1 MTERQKEVKITLENL
16 AERRRRQASL
26 REQKGK
32 QEKALEEARAIRE
45 RLHEEIVDLYWEEY
59 LIGKHMV
66 MEVRDKQG
74 LWNLPLKVKGIAKG
88 FFLMRKSAL
97 KAEKYINEHNVEEK
111 RPRSGRFLGEVEMFS
126 KRYGKA
132 VKHFRRSVEL
142 FNKQED
148 WSQRIN
154 ALELS
159 GFLAEA
165 LILNGKTQKGID
177 LAKRTF
183 KAYDE
188 GDGERLK
195 ENDYYTWAVWKS
207 GCIIKVWH
215 ALFAKRPPLTRE
227 ITQELIQMLDE
238 ADKILIIS
246 EGEETW
252 GDKNFEMRKDEIEAI
267 GKILPSYIGS
277 N

>member
-1 MTERQKEVKITLENL
+1 
-16 AERRRRQASL
+16 
-26 REQKGK
+26 
-32 QEKALEEARAIRE
+32 
-45 RLHEEIVDLYWEEY
+45 
-59 LIGKHMV
+59 
-66 MEVRDKQG
+66 
-74 LWNLPLKVKGIAKG
+74 
-88 FFLMRKSAL
+88 MRKSAL

-111 RPRSGRFLGEVEMFS
+111 RPRSGRFLGEVEMLS
-126 KRYGKA
+126 RRYGKA
-132 VKHFRRSVEL
+132 VRYFRKSVEL
-142 FNKQED
+142 FSNMED
-148 WSQRIN
+148 WNQRIN

-165 LILNGKTQKGID
+165 LILNGKAQKGID

-183 KAYDE
+183 KAYDK

-215 ALFAKRPPLTRE
+215 ALLVKRPPLTRE

-238 ADKILIIS
+238 ADKILIIP

-252 GDKNFEMRKDEIEAI
+252 GDRNFEMRKDEIEAI